1 MNKKL
6 KQKFRKYIELII
18 TGFKTSLAYRSNS
31 VASLMNSVI
40 FLILMY
46 ALWTAIAASGD
57 LEGGL
62 SRVLTY
68 IVLGQVI
75 SSSIFMTVEKFL
87 SGKIRQGTI
96 VNELKRPISLR
107 AQVYFQMLGIMLFN
121 FVFVGFPMTLLGFT
135 FLNLTFPGIYTAG
148 IFIISVFLGY
158 NIVYMLSYCT
168 SMLIFWTK
176 VGWSLRMMR
185 TTIQRLFSGVYFPLY
200 LLPAPLATIF
210 DILPFQSMV
219 DAPISI
225 FMQTAE
231 SPLNII
237 IGKQI
242 FWIIILAILGEIMWL
257 KAKQKI
263 TIQGG

>member
-1 MNKKL
+1 MRL
-6 KQKFRKYIELII
+6 RKYLELIL
-18 TGFKTSLAYRSNS
+18 TGFRTSLAYRLNS
-31 VASLMNSVI
+31 IASLLNSII

-46 ALWTAIAASGD
+46 ALWAAIAASGE

-68 IVLGQVI
+68 IVLGQII
-75 SSSIFMTVEKFL
+75 SSSIFMNVEKFL
-87 SGKIRQGTI
+87 SNKIREGTI
-96 VNELKRPISLR
+96 VNELKRPVSLN

-121 FVFVGFPMTLLGFT
+121 LIFVGAPMAIIGFSFLDLTYPGTRTAVT
-135 FLNLTFPGIYTAG
+135 FF
-148 IFIISVFLGY
+148 FSMMLGY

-176 VGWSLRMMR
+176 IGWSIRMMR

-200 LLPAPLATIF
+200 LLPASIAPF
-210 DILPFQSMV
+210 FNILPFQSMV

-225 FMQTAE
+225 FMQTNE
-231 SPLNII
+231 SSLIFVL
-237 IGKQI
+237 GKQI
-242 FWIIILAILGEIMWL
+242 LWIVILAVFAKLMWF

-263 TIQGG
+263 TVQGG